1 MCPIN
6 TLDTYMITS
15 NFFSIDNKT
24 LIINRLY
31 ENLPRKP
38 YCTND
43 FFGLRIREK
52 KYAISHSHI
61 QFNHPSFKRYIVID
75 ADYANAATAWRYD
88 FAENIPVPN
97 LIVTNPENSH
107 CHFYYELN
115 APVSFTESSSKKA
128 QDFYTAVRKK
138 LTEVLRGDLN
148 YTGLIAKNPA
158 HEKWIVEAPRIETY
172 TLHELVEHLELHP
185 NEYRTGPREN
195 LAEEEI
201 QNINGRNDL
210 LFNTV
215 RIKAY
220 VDVRDFRSKTY
231 PEWED
236 HVKQMLFERNLEFSE
251 PLPYSEIKA
260 TAKSIAKYCWK
271 RDGYCYQEFC
281 DRQTTKAKKGGQAK
295 SNKYIE
301 LRKKAIALLR
311 KGKSKKII
319 AQILEV
325 SYRSVLRWLFNIK
338 LAAAIMHLSDLKT
351 MCDNAQ
357 NQILAAFVASLI
369 VLFLD
374 ECIYDFNE
382 DDVLTVNV
390 TFDLKMLI

>member
-1 MCPIN
+1 
-6 TLDTYMITS
+6 MITS
-15 NFFSIDNKT
+15 NIFATDNKSI
-24 LIINRLY
+24 LISRLY

-52 KYAISHSHI
+52 KSAISHSHI

-75 ADYANAATAWRYD
+75 ADYAGAATAWRYE

-107 CHFYYELN
+107 CHFYYELS
-115 APVSFTESSSKKA
+115 APVSFTDSSSKKA
-128 QDFYTAVRKK
+128 QEFYNAVSKK
-138 LTEVLRGDLN
+138 LTEVLRGDTN

-172 TLHELVEHLELHP
+172 SLHELVEHLELHP
-185 NEYRTGPREN
+185 HEYRSIPGQSSKQE
-195 LAEEEI
+195 
-201 QNINGRNDL
+201 QVQCINGRNDH
-210 LFNTV
+210 LFHTV
-215 RIKAY
+215 RVKAY

-231 PEWED
+231 PQWEEHVRQLLVD
-236 HVKQMLFERNLEFSE
+236 HNLELNN

-271 RDGYCYQEFC
+271 KDGYCYQEFC
-281 DRQTTKAKKGGQAK
+281 DRQISKAKKGGQAK
-295 SNKYIE
+295 ADKYIE
-301 LRKKAIALLR
+301 LRKKAVALLR
-311 KGKSKKII
+311 KGKNKRLI
-319 AQILEV
+319 AQLLKV
-325 SYRSVLRWLFNIK
+325 SYRSVLRWLYNVK
-338 LAAAIMHLSDLKT
+338 LAAAIMHLRDLKN

-357 NQILAAFVASLI
+357 NQILAAFVASLA

-374 ECIYDFNE
+374 EFIYDFTQ
-382 DDVLTVNV
+382 DDILTINL
-390 TFDLKMLI
+390 TFNIKMLI